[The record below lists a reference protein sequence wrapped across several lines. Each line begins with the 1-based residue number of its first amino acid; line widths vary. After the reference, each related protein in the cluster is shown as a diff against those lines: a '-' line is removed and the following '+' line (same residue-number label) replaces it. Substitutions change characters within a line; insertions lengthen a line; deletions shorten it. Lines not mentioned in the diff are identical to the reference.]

1 MARIA
6 RIVGGFTLIIAGIF
20 MLVLPGP
27 GILTILGGLALLSKD
42 IAWAGRLADRVKQKF
57 GNRSADAPDDST
69 GGPTNPSL
77 NGEKADPA

>member
-27 GILTILGGLALLSKD
+27 GILSILGGLALLSRD
-42 IAWAGRLADRVKQKF
+42 MVWAGRLADWAKQKF
-57 GNRSADAPDDST
+57 GKDAADGPDKPT
-69 GGPTNPSL
+69 AGPTNPSL
-77 NGEKADPA
+77 NGEKPDGV